1 MSESKIEFKRLNT
14 KCIGTDTVVFRLED
28 GATVKVKMDLERA
41 GIAVDYKNPDG
52 TPHYQIG
59 PSVKVTVIPSEK
71 SYYLPKSSLKKIGSK
86 EKRDIP
92 FIR

>member
-1 MSESKIEFKRLNT
+1 MSESKIQFKRLDA
-14 KCIGTDTVVFRLED
+14 KCIGTDTIVFRLED
-28 GATVKVKMDLERA
+28 GARVKVKMDLERA
-41 GIAVDYKNPDG
+41 GVAIDYKNPDG

-71 SYYLPKSSLKKIGSK
+71 SYYLPKSSLKKIASK
-86 EKRDIP
+86 KTKDIP